1 MVVMRIHNFVDKYKS
16 QKKKKN
22 WKSLIVEKKEIGD
35 PLLIFHINFLI
46 DF

>member
-1 MVVMRIHNFVDKYKS
+1 MRIYDFVDKYRS
-16 QKKKKN
+16 QKKKN